1 MYYVNVHIGEQLVHG
16 FMAELENLQAVAP
29 FNGSVDSASG
39 MAKVS
44 FEAGT
49 YLLQTIYFLCL

>member
-1 MYYVNVHIGEQLVHG
+1 
-16 FMAELENLQAVAP
+16 MAQLENLQAVAP

>member
-1 MYYVNVHIGEQLVHG
+1 
-16 FMAELENLQAVAP
+16 MAELENLQAVALY

-44 FEAGT
+44 FEAAGSVV
-49 YLLQTIYFLCL
+49 F